1 MTSAFV
7 RHKRSGGFL
16 ALAAAAFAAVFL
28 LAAPASAQ
36 DRVNEMELAVEG
48 PLGDVVLGAEDAPIT
63 IIEYASTTCPHCA
76 NFHNVT
82 FDALKAEYIDTGQ
95 VRFIMR
101 EFPLDPLSAAG
112 FMLARCA
119 PGENGYYA
127 MIDLLFETQAEWI
140 VSEPIPPLFELASQ
154 SGFTEESF
162 QACLTNQEILDGVY
176 AVYDRAAEEFAVDV
190 TPTFFIN
197 GVRYT
202 GSRPIEDMR
211 EILDPLL

>member
-1 MTSAFV
+1 M

-16 ALAAAAFAAVFL
+16 AMASAAFAAFIV

-36 DRVNEMELAVEG
+36 NRINEMELAVEG
-48 PLGDVVLGAEDAPIT
+48 PLGDVVLGAADAPVT
-63 IIEYASTTCPHCA
+63 IIEYASMTCPHCA
-76 NFHNVT
+76 NFHNTT
-82 FDALKAEYIDTGQ
+82 FDALKTEYIDTGK

-119 PGENGYYA
+119 PGENGYYG
-127 MIDLLFETQAEWI
+127 MVDLLFETQGEWI
-140 VSEPIPPLFELASQ
+140 VSEPIPPLFALASQ
-154 SGFTEESF
+154 SGFTQESF
-162 QACLTNQEILDGVY
+162 EACLTNQEILDGVY
-176 AVYDRAAEEFAVDV
+176 AVYDRAAQQFAVDV

-211 EILDPLL
+211 AIIDPLL